1 MFIQSSWSWVADSV
15 ILNETIFLASE
26 HSCFLTVE
34 MTKITLCKYRQS
46 SFSRLREKLQL
57 MAFIVFRCDM
67 HHILMCVRGDH
78 CVNTIVVAVIMI
90 MSIATSTFEHCDGAF
105 CLPVNLKSLCQLT
118 PYSFTYFPNTW
129 VFLRVV
135 TQKNEFII
143 LMLLCSTFIIFQ
155 FQNSLLFFL
164 SLAV

>member
-90 MSIATSTFEHCDGAF
+90 MSIAVSTFEHCDGAF
-105 CLPVNLKSLCQLT
+105 RLPVSLKSHCQLT
-118 PYSFTYFPNTW
+118 PYSFMYFPNTW

-135 TQKNEFII
+135 TQEDEFEYSDVV
-143 LMLLCSTFIIFQ
+143 L
-155 FQNSLLFFL
+155 
-164 SLAV
+164 